1 VSDGH
6 IILVGGA
13 LLAAALGASVLA
25 SRAHLPALL
34 LFLLVGMAVGSDGTG
49 WIVFNNYETAQRL
62 GTIALA
68 LILFEGGLSAGLAK
82 VRPFL
87 GAAFRLGI
95 LGTAITALL
104 GGMAAAFLFG
114 VRPVYGMLLGSILAS
129 TDTAAVFGLLRGSP
143 LRKRIG
149 STLEAEAGL
158 NDPVAVLLVIG
169 FIHWIQR
176 PDFSAADLVILFVR
190 QLGIGALSGM
200 LFGTGGAEA
209 LRRVRLEPSGLYPVA
224 SLAVAALSF
233 GGAEV
238 FGGSGFLAVYLAG
251 LALGAPSVPDGR
263 ALRVFHGGVSWLAQ
277 VTLFLMLGLLVNPG
291 QLGSVAADSIVLAA
305 VILFVARPAA
315 VMLATVSERF
325 SVNERLLL
333 AWAGLRGAVP
343 VVLATYPVTE
353 GVPQA
358 ERFFEIAFFTV
369 VISTLV
375 QGTTFEPLARKLG
388 LLERPG
394 RGRDERTRVGGP
406 IAPLVMQLWSV
417 RHDDPAE
424 PREVDGTNV
433 SRRLA
438 TRQGVAGALVELDD
452 GRFAVTGPSMAA
464 GSARQIDRYARRR
477 LEAAG
482 DGAEARWWAAVL
494 DALDGTVVVS

>member
-13 LLAAALGASVLA
+13 LLAGALGASVLA
-25 SRAHLPALL
+25 ARAHLPVLL
-34 LFLLVGMAVGSDGTG
+34 LFIAVGMAVGSDGTG
-49 WIVFNNYETAQRL
+49 WVVFNDYEAAQRV

-82 VRPFL
+82 IRPVL

-114 VRPVYGMLLGSILAS
+114 LRPVYGMLLGAILAS

-149 STLEAEAGL
+149 RTLEAEAGL
-158 NDPVAVLLVIG
+158 NDPVAVVLVIG

-176 PDFSAADLVILFVR
+176 PDFGAADMVVLFAR

-200 LFGTGGAEA
+200 LFGWAGAEA
-209 LRRVRLEPSGLYPVA
+209 LRRVRLQPSGLYPVA
-224 SLAVAALSF
+224 SIAVAGLSY
-233 GGAEV
+233 GGADV

-277 VTLFLMLGLLVNPG
+277 VTLFLILGLLVNPG

-305 VILFVARPAA
+305 VILLVARPAA
-315 VMLATVSERF
+315 VMLATAAERF
-325 SVNERLLL
+325 SVNERVLL
-333 AWAGLRGAVP
+333 AWAGLRGAIP
-343 VVLATYPVTE
+343 VVLATFPVTA

-358 ERFFEIAFFTV
+358 GRFFDIAFFTV

-388 LLERPG
+388 QIERPR
-394 RGRDERTRVGGP
+394 RGRDERTRAGGP
-406 IAPLVMQLWSV
+406 IPPLVTQLWLV

-424 PREVDGTNV
+424 PRQVDGAGV
-433 SRRLA
+433 SHRLA
-438 TRQGVAGALVELDD
+438 AREGVAGALVELDD

-477 LEAAG
+477 LEAAD
-482 DGAEARWWAAVL
+482 DGAEAHWWLAVI
-494 DALDGTVVVS
+494 DALDGTAAVS

>member
-1 VSDGH
+1 V
-6 IILVGGA
+6 
-13 LLAAALGASVLA
+13 
-25 SRAHLPALL
+25 
-34 LFLLVGMAVGSDGTG
+34 
-49 WIVFNNYETAQRL
+49 
-62 GTIALA
+62 
-68 LILFEGGLSAGLAK
+68 
-82 VRPFL
+82 
-87 GAAFRLGI
+87 
-95 LGTAITALL
+95 
-104 GGMAAAFLFG
+104 FG
-114 VRPVYGMLLGSILAS
+114 V
-129 TDTAAVFGLLRGSP
+129 LRGSP

-149 STLEAEAGL
+149 RTLEAEAGL

-176 PDFSAADLVILFVR
+176 PDFTAADMVVLFAR

-200 LFGTGGAEA
+200 LFGWAGAEA

-224 SLAVAALSF
+224 SLAVAALSY

-277 VTLFLMLGLLVNPG
+277 VTLFLMLGLLVNPSE
-291 QLGSVAADSIVLAA
+291 LGSVAADAIVLAA
-305 VILFVARPAA
+305 VILLVARPAA
-315 VMLATVSERF
+315 VMLATATERF

-343 VVLATYPVTE
+343 VVLATYAVTA

-358 ERFFEIAFFTV
+358 ERFFDIAFFTV

-375 QGTTFEPLARKLG
+375 QGTTFESLARKLG
-388 LLERPG
+388 QVTPPR

-406 IAPLVMQLWSV
+406 IPPLVTQLWSV
-417 RHDDPAE
+417 RYDDPAE
-424 PREVDGTNV
+424 PRQVDGSNV
-433 SRRLA
+433 SHRLVA
-438 TRQGVAGALVELDD
+438 RDGVAGALVELDD

-477 LEAAG
+477 LEAA
-482 DGAEARWWAAVL
+482 DNSAEARWWLEVV
-494 DALDGTVVVS
+494 DALNDAPAVS